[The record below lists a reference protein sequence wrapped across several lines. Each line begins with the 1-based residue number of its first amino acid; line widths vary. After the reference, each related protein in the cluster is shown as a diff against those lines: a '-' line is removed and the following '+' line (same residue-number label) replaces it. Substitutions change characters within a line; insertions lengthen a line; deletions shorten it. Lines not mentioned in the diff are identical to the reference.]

1 LVINAFPTPIYSSE
15 FIGTEDLFDSI
26 QTEIRDIL
34 PKYENKLNYSWGDRV
49 LTSVSIT
56 KNFLDDTP
64 QLKQYIES
72 HIKYF
77 MVEINQSSSRINFI
91 KSWVNYIAPGGYQNY
106 HNHLLEPD
114 LSGVYY
120 YKTNEHDGDIMF
132 KTDSGGLNHSKI
144 FSNSTVIRQSPQVGK
159 LILFPSFLEHSVELN
174 KSMSDRISIAFN
186 CTINKNNDII
196 PL

>member
-1 LVINAFPTPIYSSE
+1 MVINAFPIPIYSSE
-15 FIGTEDLFDSI
+15 FVGAEDLFDSI

-34 PKYENKLNYSWGDRV
+34 PKYENRLNYSWGDKV

-64 QLKQYIES
+64 KLKQYIES
-72 HIKYF
+72 HIKCF
-77 MVEINQSSSRINFI
+77 MCEINNQYSIKFI
-91 KSWVNYIAPGGYQNY
+91 KSWINYIAPGGYQNY

-120 YKTNEHDGDIMF
+120 YKTNQHDGDIMF

-144 FSNSTVIRQSPQVGK
+144 FGNSTIIKQSPQIGK

-174 KSMSDRISIAFN
+174 KSMSDRISISFN
-186 CTINKNNDII
+186 CTINRNNDII

>member
-15 FIGTEDLFDSI
+15 FVGAEDLFDSI

-34 PKYENKLNYSWGDRV
+34 PKYENRLNYSWGDKV
-49 LTSVSIT
+49 LTSVFIT

-64 QLKQYIES
+64 KLKQYIES
-72 HIKYF
+72 HIKCF
-77 MVEINQSSSRINFI
+77 ICEINNQYSIKFI

-120 YKTNEHDGDIMF
+120 YKTNQHDGDIMF

-144 FSNSTVIRQSPQVGK
+144 FGNSTIIKQTPKIGK

-174 KSMSDRISIAFN
+174 KSMSDRISISFN

>member
-1 LVINAFPTPIYSSE
+1 MVINAFPTPIYSSE
-15 FIGTEDLFDSI
+15 FVGAEDLFDSI

-34 PKYENKLNYSWGDRV
+34 PKYENRLNYSWGDKV
-49 LTSVSIT
+49 LTSVFIT

-64 QLKQYIES
+64 KLKQYIES
-72 HIKYF
+72 HIKCF
-77 MVEINQSSSRINFI
+77 ICEINNQYSIKFI

-120 YKTNEHDGDIMF
+120 YKTNQHDGDIMF

-144 FSNSTVIRQSPQVGK
+144 FGNSTIIKQTPKIGK

-174 KSMSDRISIAFN
+174 KSMSDRISISFN

>member
-1 LVINAFPTPIYSSE
+1 MVINAFPTPIYSSE
-15 FIGTEDLFDSI
+15 FVGAEDLFDSI

-34 PKYENKLNYSWGDRV
+34 PKYENRLNYSWGDKV

-64 QLKQYIES
+64 KLKQYIES
-72 HIKYF
+72 HIKCF
-77 MVEINQSSSRINFI
+77 MCEINNQYSIKFI
-91 KSWVNYIAPGGYQNY
+91 KSWINYIAPGGYQNY

-120 YKTNEHDGDIMF
+120 YKTNQHDGDIMF

-144 FSNSTVIRQSPQVGK
+144 FGNSTIIKQSPQIGK

-174 KSMSDRISIAFN
+174 KSMSDRISISFN

>member
-1 LVINAFPTPIYSSE
+1 LVINAFPIPIYSSE
-15 FIGTEDLFDSI
+15 FVGAEDLFDSI

-34 PKYENKLNYSWGDRV
+34 PKYENRLNYSWGDKV

-64 QLKQYIES
+64 KLKQYIES
-72 HIKYF
+72 HIKCF
-77 MVEINQSSSRINFI
+77 MCEINNQYSIKFI
-91 KSWVNYIAPGGYQNY
+91 KSWINYIAPGGYQNY

-120 YKTNEHDGDIMF
+120 YKTNQHDGDIMF

-144 FSNSTVIRQSPQVGK
+144 FGNSTIIKQSPQIGK

-174 KSMSDRISIAFN
+174 KSMSDRISISFN
-186 CTINKNNDII
+186 CTINRNNDII

>member
-1 LVINAFPTPIYSSE
+1 MVINAFPTPIYSSE
-15 FIGTEDLFDSI
+15 FVGAEDLFDSI

-34 PKYENKLNYSWGDRV
+34 PKYENRLNYSWGDKV

-64 QLKQYIES
+64 KLKQYIES
-72 HIKYF
+72 HIKCF
-77 MVEINQSSSRINFI
+77 MCEINNQYSIKFI
-91 KSWVNYIAPGGYQNY
+91 KSWINYIAPGGYQNY

-120 YKTNEHDGDIMF
+120 YKTNKHDGDIMF

-144 FSNSTVIRQSPQVGK
+144 FGNSTIIKQSPQIGK

-174 KSMSDRISIAFN
+174 KSMSDRISISFN
-186 CTINKNNDII
+186 CTINRNNDII